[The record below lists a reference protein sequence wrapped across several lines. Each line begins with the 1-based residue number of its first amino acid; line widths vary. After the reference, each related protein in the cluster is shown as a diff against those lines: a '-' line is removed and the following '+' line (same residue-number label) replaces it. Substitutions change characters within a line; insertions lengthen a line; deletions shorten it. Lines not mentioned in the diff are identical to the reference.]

1 MNAILVSLRDSE
13 DPMVEQERR
22 CFEETAGLA
31 RIEVVRA
38 AIEPLDGRV
47 LDADVVFFGGS
58 GAYSVLDDVP
68 WVKRAVEFLT
78 EVVASGTPAWA
89 SCFGYQ
95 GLALALGGEV
105 VHDMDR
111 QRLGVYRIHREPS
124 GDPLFSVL
132 PATFWA
138 RLGHHDHV
146 DRLPVGVTVLATGD
160 EGRPEAFRVDGSNFW
175 GAQFH
180 PELDKH
186 STYERF
192 QFYRSH
198 YAPEQGDE
206 IDRQMLAAP
215 DTPEPARILKEIVAF
230 ARERARSRGSLPP

>member
-1 MNAILVSLRDSE
+1 MNAILVSLRDPD

-31 RIEVVRA
+31 RIEIVRA
-38 AIEPLDGRV
+38 AIEPLDRRV

-58 GAYSVLDDVP
+58 GAYSVLDKVP
-68 WVKRAVEFLT
+68 WVRRAVDFLA
-78 EVVASGTPAWA
+78 EVVEAKTPAWA

-95 GLALALGGEV
+95 GLSLALGGEV
-105 VHDMDR
+105 VHDMER
-111 QRLGVYRIHREPS
+111 QRLGVYRIHRAPT
-124 GDPLFSVL
+124 GDPLFAPL
-132 PATFWA
+132 PATFYA
-138 RLGHHDHV
+138 QLGHHDHV
-146 DRLPVGVTVLATGD
+146 DRVPPGVTVLATGD
-160 EGRPEAFRVDGSNFW
+160 GGLPEAFRVDGSNFW

-198 YAPEQGDE
+198 YAPEKGDE
-206 IDRQMLAAP
+206 IDRQMMAAP
-215 DTPEPARILKEIVAF
+215 DTPEAARILKEIVGF
-230 ARERARSRGSLPP
+230 ARERARLRGTLSS

>member
-1 MNAILVSLRDSE
+1 MNAILVSLRDPD

-31 RIEVVRA
+31 RIEIVRA
-38 AIEPLDGRV
+38 AIEPLDRKV

-58 GAYSVLDDVP
+58 GAYSVLDKDP
-68 WVKRAVEFLT
+68 WVRRAVDFLG
-78 EVVASGTPAWA
+78 EVVEAQTPAWA

-95 GLALALGGEV
+95 GLSLALGGTV

-111 QRLGVYRIHREPS
+111 QRLGVYRIHRAPTS
-124 GDPLFSVL
+124 DPLFAPL
-132 PATFWA
+132 PATFMA
-138 RLGHHDHV
+138 QLGHHDHV
-146 DRLPVGVTVLATGD
+146 DRLPPGVTVLATGD
-160 EGRPEAFRVDGSNFW
+160 EGLPEAFRVDGSNFW

-180 PELDKH
+180 PELDKQ

-198 YAPEQGDE
+198 YAPEQGDA
-206 IDRQMLAAP
+206 IDKQMMAAP
-215 DTPEPARILKEIVAF
+215 DTPEAARILKEIVAF
-230 ARERARSRGSLPP
+230 ARERARLRGTLPS

>member
-1 MNAILVSLRDSE
+1 MNALLVSLRDPD

-31 RIEVVRA
+31 RIEIVRA
-38 AIEPLDGRV
+38 AIEPLDQRV
-47 LDADVVFFGGS
+47 LDADILFFGGS

-68 WVKRAVEFLT
+68 WVRRAVDFLG

-111 QRLGVYRIHREPS
+111 QRLGVYRIHRAPS
-124 GDPLFSVL
+124 GDPLFSAL
-132 PATFWA
+132 PPTFYA
-138 RLGHHDHV
+138 QLGHHDHV
-146 DRLPVGVTVLATGD
+146 DRLPEGVTVLATGD
-160 EGRPEAFRVDGSNFW
+160 EGKPEAFRVDGSNFW

-198 YAPEQGDE
+198 YAPEEGDA
-206 IDRQMLAAP
+206 IDKKMLASP
-215 DTPEPARILKEIVAF
+215 PTPEPARLLKEIVAF
-230 ARERARSRGSLPP
+230 ARERSRLRGTLPP